1 MRRRRSFRNWFLR
14 RNWYLFRVETIA
26 RSSPIRATK
35 RYPSGLSHPNKDD
48 DQLGVKASFQ
58 KKGGAVIPLWLERAR
73 AGTEHRKC
81 NYKTSCAG
89 NPKNQKKLG
98 CRECLLHLDCKGAR
112 WRCQIGAEALVV
124 RVINVFSMRLAV
136 VNAVFCEICLRDLVS
151 EEM

>member
-1 MRRRRSFRNWFLR
+1 MVIRSEEK
-14 RNWYLFRVETIA
+14 RVMCVVDVASGSGFYVGTGIFSCVRSIA

-35 RYPSGLSHPNKDD
+35 RYPSSLSHPNKDD

-89 NPKNQKKLG
+89 NPKKSKLG
-98 CRECLLHLDCKGAR
+98 VSRVPF
-112 WRCQIGAEALVV
+112 AL
-124 RVINVFSMRLAV
+124 RL
-136 VNAVFCEICLRDLVS
+136 
-151 EEM
+151 